1 MDEQNISLYGVFD
14 GYAGSQ
20 AAKFVVQKMPAEIL
34 LGQLSEA
41 KTEDEVRD
49 VLRTAFLNV
58 ESAYFTEAIGTKL
71 AERATYISEMTPD
84 QSPYETFREFPQM
97 LAQLNKEIES
107 GTTAVVAL
115 IFNGKLYV
123 SNVG

>member
-1 MDEQNISLYGVFD
+1 
-14 GYAGSQ
+14 
-20 AAKFVVQKMPAEIL
+20 MPAEIL

-49 VLRTAFLNV
+49 VLRQAFLSV
-58 ESAYFTEAIGTKL
+58 ERDYFNESIGSKL
-71 AERATYISEMTPD
+71 AERATFISEMTPNE
-84 QSPYETFREFPQM
+84 SPYETFREYPQV